1 VAVTRLGH
9 VVHEDRPEDVPA
21 WFRGEGRQARSFD
34 DTYAGTPPWEIG
46 RPQPALQVRADAAEV
61 RGRVLDSGCGTGEH
75 ALMAAAIGL
84 KATGIDSS
92 PRAIA
97 LAEDKARERG
107 LSARFLVHD
116 VLDLGSLGEQFD
128 TILDS
133 GVYHVFDDDD
143 RPRYVESLSAAA
155 VPGAR
160 YFMLCF
166 SDEQPGTFGPRRV
179 SQDEIRESFAAG
191 WHVDSIEAA
200 TMTVNF
206 DPGTVR
212 AWLAAITRL

>member
-1 VAVTRLGH
+1 SSARHACTAWRRSRTTSSSPTSPSTCWGCPARSDRRLLRVAVTRLGH
-9 VVHEDRPEDVPA
+9 VVQEDRPEDVPA

-46 RPQPALQVRADAAEV
+46 RPQPALQVRADAGEV

-116 VLDLGSLGEQFD
+116 VLHLGSLGEQFD
-128 TILDS
+128 TI
-133 GVYHVFDDDD
+133 
-143 RPRYVESLSAAA
+143 
-155 VPGAR
+155 
-160 YFMLCF
+160 
-166 SDEQPGTFGPRRV
+166 
-179 SQDEIRESFAAG
+179 
-191 WHVDSIEAA
+191 
-200 TMTVNF
+200 
-206 DPGTVR
+206 
-212 AWLAAITRL
+212 

>member
-9 VVHEDRPEDVPA
+9 VVQEDRPEDVPA
-21 WFRGEGRQARSFD
+21 WFRGEGHQARSFD

-46 RPQPALQVRADAAEV
+46 RPQPALQVRADAGEV

-75 ALMAAAIGL
+75 ALMAAAMGL
-84 KATGIDSS
+84 DATGIDSA

-97 LAEDKARERG
+97 IAEDKARERG
-107 LSARFLVHD
+107 LSARFRVHD
-116 VLDLGSLGEQFD
+116 VLDLGSLGERFD

-143 RPRYVESLSAAA
+143 RPRYVESLRGAA
-155 VPGAR
+155 VPGTR
-160 YFMLCF
+160 YLMLCF

-179 SQDEIRESFAAG
+179 SQDEIRSSFGDG

>member
-1 VAVTRLGH
+1 MT
-9 VVHEDRPEDVPA
+9 DDKSPEEIPA
-21 WFRGEGRQARSFD
+21 WFRGEGRAARSFD
-34 DTYAGTPPWEIG
+34 DTYQGTPPWEIG
-46 RPQPALQVRADAAEV
+46 RPQPALEALAAAGAV
-61 RGRVLDSGCGTGEH
+61 AGRVLDSGCGTGEH
-75 ALMAAAIGL
+75 ALMAAAMGL
-84 KATGIDSS
+84 DATGVDSA

-97 LAEDKARERG
+97 IAEEKARDRA
-107 LSARFLVHD
+107 LTARFLVHD

-128 TILDS
+128 TVLDS

-143 RPRYVESLSAAA
+143 RPRYVESLRAAT

-166 SDEQPGTFGPRRV
+166 SDLQPGTFGPRRV
-179 SQDEIRESFAAG
+179 SQDEIRSSFGDG
-191 WHVDSIEAA
+191 WHLDSVEAS

-212 AWLAAITRL
+212 AWLASITRR

>member
-1 VAVTRLGH
+1 
-9 VVHEDRPEDVPA
+9 
-21 WFRGEGRQARSFD
+21 
-34 DTYAGTPPWEIG
+34 
-46 RPQPALQVRADAAEV
+46 
-61 RGRVLDSGCGTGEH
+61 
-75 ALMAAAIGL
+75 M
-84 KATGIDSS
+84 
-92 PRAIA
+92 
-97 LAEDKARERG
+97 
-107 LSARFLVHD
+107 HD

-128 TILDS
+128 TVLDS

-143 RPRYVESLSAAA
+143 RPRYVESLRAAT

-179 SQDEIRESFAAG
+179 SQDEIRESFADG

-206 DPGTVR
+206 DP
-212 AWLAAITRL
+212 AACGPGSPPSPACR